1 MYLSKY
7 TSYKLLAYQSIV
19 ILSLFS
25 LAFPLQFDMYTSL
38 VNQELPQSVHLRHL
52 NESKLQTFDN
62 IYKILTIKVCFG
74 HPPQCLDLIYDT
86 GMMYVIVGDKNQNV
100 KFANSFAST
109 QSQTLR
115 QGSKYLYS
123 LSYRSGGISA
133 REVCDYCNIGDTR
146 PPYTFNF
153 LIAFNTTMSYNFDG
167 ILGLGNRYP
176 IKEDG
181 STFDER
187 FSFIEYLKFNK
198 VIKKKIF
205 AHEYINSTYG
215 KFYIEEIPKSM
226 GNDYF
231 KCNTGYNVPYLYKWY
246 CSLSKIALSNG
257 KEFTLTSAIA
267 FDTGY
272 IDIRGPLNEGSEL
285 FNELLQIGNGKCNV
299 EETNVDENSKY
310 KKLYCS
316 KKIGTSSFPD
326 IHFTINEYK
335 LTLFK
340 NDLFRLVEI
349 NGERKYVCKITID
362 SRYQYWNV
370 GNPVLKNYNMIFN
383 HDDGFVGFK
392 ENINYYG
399 ESWLSVIILSLLFVG
414 ISCAGVY
421 VYINRKRIFTK
432 ELSSVEIE
440 KIKERESFDSGAQLN
455 EIKD

>member
-1 MYLSKY
+1 
-7 TSYKLLAYQSIV
+7 
-19 ILSLFS
+19 
-25 LAFPLQFDMYTSL
+25 
-38 VNQELPQSVHLRHL
+38 
-52 NESKLQTFDN
+52 
-62 IYKILTIKVCFG
+62 
-74 HPPQCLDLIYDT
+74 
-86 GMMYVIVGDKNQNV
+86 
-100 KFANSFAST
+100 
-109 QSQTLR
+109 
-115 QGSKYLYS
+115 
-123 LSYRSGGISA
+123 
-133 REVCDYCNIGDTR
+133 
-146 PPYTFNF
+146 
-153 LIAFNTTMSYNFDG
+153 MSYNFDG

-176 IKEDG
+176 IKEEG

-187 FSFIEYLKFNK
+187 FSFMEYLKFNK

-299 EETNVDENSKY
+299 EETNVDEDSKY

-316 KKIGTSSFPD
+316 KKISTSSFPD